1 MGDAWRWCDSM
12 RKLKRTSDRIDAHTH
27 TLRHIVT
34 ACIDMRRSRLVDAQ
48 CQRLADAVR
57 DATRG
62 FVGCATASSADT
74 CVEGSSKGTACA
86 SAAADS
92 GGEAA
97 LDTGMPTA
105 LVQRAS
111 IPPLSASTPL
121 APRPTPVAATGGIFK
136 FPTFPQSAAGSSLKA
151 GGARPVA
158 TPTAVPSS
166 ATASLVPHLP
176 AADGNA
182 KSAASQSSI
191 ETSLPPSL
199 ARKISTS
206 LASSWGSVAMSA
218 VPVASSSASNT
229 TAIAAIAPR
238 VVVSGET
245 CSNTLA
251 EAASSPIA
259 DAAHVAAEGS
269 GSAAAASVSY
279 ALVSDYSA
287 IEADAFDCTNA
298 NASAVSSST
307 AAHSS
312 SVQHRSVSESASI
325 PPPTSECIPVT
336 SSDAELFRSLSND
349 YGAVDANAFN
359 GMPVPRRAEPP
370 QPIASHDTIRA
381 LVETSS
387 FCASDTYAG
396 DKAHTYSGTEAS
408 ASSAKSAA
416 AANPALAK
424 WALTDPLVTPFAP
437 FVTSSSASQPN
448 RPVPSSPPQPPAQTS
463 PALRQ
468 PSFEV
473 RRAHS
478 NSNDA
483 RDGEA
488 NYADFERQ
496 PEFRPEL
503 TRATAEALLAA
514 AEPLTYIL
522 RRGSQ
527 PFEQIDGEINPDLF
541 VLSYRKDG
549 VMKHRKLFRRMGV
562 GIANFCGEREPE
574 NRTAN
579 PWLQPGADVKPPRAF
594 VSVQAFLR
602 SEYPGDGP
610 FRPYRPRT

>member
-27 TLRHIVT
+27 TLRHIVA

-57 DATRG
+57 DATRSV
-62 FVGCATASSADT
+62 VGCATSLSADT
-74 CVEGSSKGTACA
+74 CVDGASKSTACA

-92 GGEAA
+92 GCEAA
-97 LDTGMPTA
+97 LDMGMPIA
-105 LVQRAS
+105 LAHRAS
-111 IPPLSASTPL
+111 VPPLSASTPL
-121 APRPTPVAATGGIFK
+121 ASRPTPVAATGGIFK

-158 TPTAVPSS
+158 TPTAVSSS
-166 ATASLVPHLP
+166 ATANLVRYVPV
-176 AADGNA
+176 ADIDA

-206 LASSWGSVAMSA
+206 IASSWGSVAMSA
-218 VPVASSSASNT
+218 LPVASSSASNT
-229 TAIAAIAPR
+229 AGIVAIAPR
-238 VVVSGET
+238 GVVSGET
-245 CSNTLA
+245 GCNPSA
-251 EAASSPIA
+251 EAAGSPIA
-259 DAAHVAAEGS
+259 DSVHVAAQGS
-269 GSAAAASVSY
+269 GSVGAASVLY

-287 IEADAFDCTNA
+287 IEADAFGCTNV
-298 NASAVSSST
+298 NASSDSSST

-312 SVQHRSVSESASI
+312 TFQHRGVSESASI
-325 PPPTSECIPVT
+325 PLPTSERIIVA
-336 SSDAELFRSLSND
+336 SSETELFRSLSDD
-349 YGAVDANAFN
+349 YGAVDADAFS
-359 GMPVPRRAEPP
+359 GVPVPRLAEPP
-370 QPIASHDTIRA
+370 QPVASHDTIRA
-381 LVETSS
+381 RAETN
-387 FCASDTYAG
+387 AG
-396 DKAHTYSGTEAS
+396 DKAPVYTVAEAASPAAQS
-408 ASSAKSAA
+408 AVT

-424 WALTDPLVTPFAP
+424 WALTDPFVAPFSPFAA
-437 FVTSSSASQPN
+437 SSPASLPN
-448 RPVPSSPPQPPAQTS
+448 RSVPSSPPQPPSQPS
-463 PALRQ
+463 PA
-468 PSFEV
+468 FEV
-473 RRAHS
+473 RRANS

-488 NYADFERQ
+488 NYADLERQ

-514 AEPLTYIL
+514 AEPLTYVL

-527 PFEQIDGEINPDLF
+527 PFEQIDGAINPDLF

-549 VMKHRKLFRRMGV
+549 IMKHRKLFRRAGV
-562 GIANFCGEREPE
+562 GVANFCGEREPE

-579 PWLQPGADVKPPRAF
+579 PWLQPGAEVKPPRAF